1 MYADHGYYTGE
12 YGGREFTSR
21 EQAERALERASDCI
35 DILTYNR
42 IEEFSAL
49 TEFQQRIVRKCVC
62 SLAEWQESHADALS
76 SPYRQYSVNGVS
88 ASVGAGDTVK
98 VVCGVMIPAEIW
110 ALLCTTGLCWGG
122 V

>member
-1 MYADHGYYTGE
+1 MYADYAYYSGE
-12 YGGREFTSR
+12 YGGALP
-21 EQAERALERASDCI
+21 QAAAERAIARASDCI

-42 IEEFSAL
+42 IEELGAL

-62 SLAEWQESHADALS
+62 SLADWQENNADALS
-76 SPYRQYSVNGVS
+76 SPYKQYSVNGVS
-88 ASVGAGDTVK
+88 AAVGAGDTVK

-110 ALLCTTGLCWGG
+110 SLLCTTGLCYGG